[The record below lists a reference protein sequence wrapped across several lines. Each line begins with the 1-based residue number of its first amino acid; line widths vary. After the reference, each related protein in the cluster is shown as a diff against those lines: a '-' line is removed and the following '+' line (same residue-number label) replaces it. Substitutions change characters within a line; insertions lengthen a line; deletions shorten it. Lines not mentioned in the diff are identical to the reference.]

1 MRAQLQNAR
10 NDARL
15 LPAAKWMRHNNNNNN
30 NNQYTGSTRTAGSRG
45 RGGGVVL
52 QGLRG
57 AVGQQQCRKHEWQQ
71 AELRQKRKV
80 QCKEH
85 AKRDERKREREG
97 EGARA

>member
-1 MRAQLQNAR
+1 M
-10 NDARL
+10 
-15 LPAAKWMRHNNNNNN
+15 
-30 NNQYTGSTRTAGSRG
+30 
-45 RGGGVVL
+45 L

-85 AKRDERKREREG
+85 AKRDEQKRGRGRERGQGLREDKGQMAGRQKEGEREG
-97 EGARA
+97 GGLLQ